1 MSTQYDLVGKP
12 FLPMTSPNSAY
23 SFDFGH
29 DNISAPTTERWHN
42 SHRSRRSEHTLT
54 SSPRQSWEVQP
65 FNTAFRASNCSA
77 PASQN
82 IIKNTLRVDVGSHAP
97 HSQSA
102 LTAVPS
108 ANENNI
114 AFVSP
119 SLSLASSTWW
129 GSSSSSPS
137 PAISTPYTFSSPFVK
152 KEEPDSPKFII
163 EPLLPSSLVTKRS
176 SSSSPEPCSSPTQAE
191 LESQLLLS
199 QALAPPTEVPL
210 RATQACD
217 DMRQMMRSFRLNPF
231 SIFTSNGKDLK
242 SDISDC
248 SDLDPVVTW
257 CGEIAKPLDEEPLIF
272 EWQLDDY
279 RSGLEGELPQLIVL
293 DDGEGSLDITGPEDS
308 ILEATPRED
317 PESPMI
323 FSPSESLLSS
333 EVASRSGFSTPVE
346 TEFQRTHVGLP
357 VTLPNTISF
366 FPNFGPKQ
374 VETKQQ
380 RDGSYD
386 SGYESSAS
394 VLTNPLPAYNSEYLA
409 NSFHGR
415 SLDSGTYNPSF
426 KKPRFSFHADDNT
439 PISPTSRSFNREMEF
454 RTGYTR
460 DLPSHQLVNENSLH
474 TARELGSEGSLNISR
489 HSKALA
495 APYTASTIHS
505 RHDVNHKHASCG
517 SMYIPTL
524 LNTEPP
530 NVRDPPSP
538 YPTSYGPFTQSTTPL
553 KFRALSAKRSHPSST
568 TFDPPTST
576 LSSSHPAQGPS
587 SQDVMNVTRIWSN
600 AANPPPDPIPSSELA
615 LRQLQRQQQQER
627 VRQYHSPALSMLNAA
642 IQPGMATS
650 SSLPPL
656 CYLGQQQQLAHLQA
670 PQGRKSLRPLTSDAA
685 HTRLRTSAEAFPAL
699 AGH

>member
-1 MSTQYDLVGKP
+1 MSTQYDLVEKP
-12 FLPMTSPNSAY
+12 FPPMTSPNSAY
-23 SFDFGH
+23 CFDFGR

-42 SHRSRRSEHTLT
+42 SHRSRRSEYTLT

-65 FNTAFRASNCSA
+65 LNTAFRASNCSA
-77 PASQN
+77 PASQS

-97 HSQSA
+97 HSQSV
-102 LTAVPS
+102 LTSAPF
-108 ANENNI
+108 ANESNI
-114 AFVSP
+114 SFVSP

-129 GSSSSSPS
+129 DNSSSSPS
-137 PAISTPYTFSSPFVK
+137 SAISTPYTFSSPFVK
-152 KEEPDSPKFII
+152 KEEPDSPRFII

-242 SDISDC
+242 SDMSDC

-293 DDGEGSLDITGPEDS
+293 DDVEGSLDITGPEGS

-357 VTLPNTISF
+357 ATLPNTISF

-374 VETKQQ
+374 Q

-386 SGYESSAS
+386 SGYESNAS
-394 VLTNPLPAYNSEYLA
+394 LTNPLPPYDSECFSNSLRA
-409 NSFHGR
+409 R
-415 SLDSGTYNPSF
+415 SLDSGTYNPSY
-426 KKPRFSFHADDNT
+426 KKPRFSFHANNR
-439 PISPTSRSFNREMEF
+439 PISPTSGSYNREIAF
-454 RTGYTR
+454 RTGYNR
-460 DLPSHQLVNENSLH
+460 DPPSHQLENENSLH
-474 TARELGSEGSLNISR
+474 TVRELGSEGSLNISR
-489 HSKALA
+489 HSKGMLSPLWALA
-495 APYTASTIHS
+495 ASYTASTMNS
-505 RHDVNHKHASCG
+505 MHDLDHKRASYG
-517 SMYIPTL
+517 SMYIHTL
-524 LNTEPP
+524 LNTNSPD
-530 NVRDPPSP
+530 VRVSPSP
-538 YPTSYGPFTQSTTPL
+538 YPTTYGPFTQSPTPS
-553 KFRALSAKRSHPSST
+553 ALSTRMSHPSST
-568 TFDPPTST
+568 TSDSPTS
-576 LSSSHPAQGPS
+576 A
-587 SQDVMNVTRIWSN
+587 QDVMSVTRKWSN
-600 AANPPPDPIPSSELA
+600 AANPQPDPNPSSELA
-615 LRQLQRQQQQER
+615 LRQLHRQQQQER

-642 IQPGMATS
+642 IRPGVAVS

-656 CYLGQQQQLAHLQA
+656 CYLGQQQQQQLA
-670 PQGRKSLRPLTSDAA
+670 PSSTS
-685 HTRLRTSAEAFPAL
+685 R
-699 AGH
+699 

>member
-1 MSTQYDLVGKP
+1 MSTQYDLVEKP
-12 FLPMTSPNSAY
+12 FPPMTSPNSAY
-23 SFDFGH
+23 SFDFGR
-29 DNISAPTTERWHN
+29 DNLSAPTTERWHN
-42 SHRSRRSEHTLT
+42 SHRSRRSASEHTLT

-65 FNTAFRASNCSA
+65 FNTAFRAS
-77 PASQN
+77 QN
-82 IIKNTLRVDVGSHAP
+82 IIKNTLRVDVRSHAP
-97 HSQSA
+97 HSQSS
-102 LTAVPS
+102 LTAAPS

-114 AFVSP
+114 SFVSP

-129 GSSSSSPS
+129 SSSSSSSS
-137 PAISTPYTFSSPFVK
+137 PAISTPFTFSSPFVK
-152 KEEPDSPKFII
+152 KEEPDSPQFII

-242 SDISDC
+242 SDMSDC
-248 SDLDPVVTW
+248 SDSDPVVTW

-293 DDGEGSLDITGPEDS
+293 DDVECSLDITGPEDS
-308 ILEATPRED
+308 LLEATPRED

-323 FSPSESLLSS
+323 FSPSESLLPS

-346 TEFQRTHVGLP
+346 TEFQCTHVGLP
-357 VTLPNTISF
+357 ETLPNTISF

-386 SGYESSAS
+386 SGYESNAS
-394 VLTNPLPAYNSEYLA
+394 VLTNPLPAYDPECLT

-426 KKPRFSFHADDNT
+426 KKPRFSFHTDDNRT
-439 PISPTSRSFNREMEF
+439 ISPTSRSYNREIAF
-454 RTGYTR
+454 HTGYTR
-460 DLPSHQLVNENSLH
+460 EPPSHQLANENSLH
-474 TARELGSEGSLNISR
+474 TVRELGSDGSLNISR

-495 APYTASTIHS
+495 APYTVSTMNS
-505 RHDVNHKHASCG
+505 GHDLNHKRASYG

-524 LNTEPP
+524 LNTDSP
-530 NVRDPPSP
+530 NIRVPPSP
-538 YPTSYGPFTQSTTPL
+538 YPTSYGPFTQSPTPL
-553 KFRALSAKRSHPSST
+553 KFGELSTRMSHPST
-568 TFDPPTST
+568 TSSDSPTST
-576 LSSSHPAQGPS
+576 LSSSHPAQSPS
-587 SQDVMNVTRIWSN
+587 TQDVMNVNRIWSN
-600 AANPPPDPIPSSELA
+600 AANPQPDPNPSSELT
-615 LRQLQRQQQQER
+615 LRQLHRQQQER

-642 IQPGMATS
+642 IRPGMAVS

-656 CYLGQQQQLAHLQA
+656 CYLGQQQQQLAHLQA
-670 PQGRKSLRPLTSDAA
+670 PQGRTLLSPLTSDAA
-685 HTRLRTSAEAFPAL
+685 HTRLRTSGQAFPAL

>member
-12 FLPMTSPNSAY
+12 FPPMTSPNSAY
-23 SFDFGH
+23 SFDFGR

-65 FNTAFRASNCSA
+65 FNTAFRASNCSD

-82 IIKNTLRVDVGSHAP
+82 IIKNTLRVDVGSYVP

-102 LTAVPS
+102 LTSAPS
-108 ANENNI
+108 ANESNI
-114 AFVSP
+114 SFVSP

-293 DDGEGSLDITGPEDS
+293 DDVEGSLDITDPEDS

-346 TEFQRTHVGLP
+346 TEFQRTHVDLP
-357 VTLPNTISF
+357 ATLPNTISF

-386 SGYESSAS
+386 SGYESNAS
-394 VLTNPLPAYNSEYLA
+394 LTNPLPVYDSECLA

-415 SLDSGTYNPSF
+415 SLDSGTYNPSY
-426 KKPRFSFHADDNT
+426 KKPRFSFHADNNR
-439 PISPTSRSFNREMEF
+439 PISPTSRSYNREIPF

-460 DLPSHQLVNENSLH
+460 VPPSQQLANENSLH
-474 TARELGSEGSLNISR
+474 TVRELGSEGSLNISR

-495 APYTASTIHS
+495 APYTASTMNS
-505 RHDVNHKHASCG
+505 RHNLNHKRASYG

-524 LNTEPP
+524 LNTDSP
-530 NVRDPPSP
+530 NIRVPPSP
-538 YPTSYGPFTQSTTPL
+538 YPTSYGPFTQSPTPL
-553 KFRALSAKRSHPSST
+553 KFGALSTRMSHPSST
-568 TFDPPTST
+568 TSDSPTSAP
-576 LSSSHPAQGPS
+576 SSSHPAQSPS
-587 SQDVMNVTRIWSN
+587 AQEVMNVTRIWSN
-600 AANPPPDPIPSSELA
+600 AANPQPDPNPSSESA
-615 LRQLQRQQQQER
+615 LRQLHRQQQER

-642 IQPGMATS
+642 IRPGMTVS

-656 CYLGQQQQLAHLQA
+656 CYLGQQQQQLAHLQA
-670 PQGRKSLRPLTSDAA
+670 PQGRTMSSPLTSDAV
-685 HTRLRTSAEAFPAL
+685 HTRLRTSGQAFPAL